1 MTGMRKNYKKKK
13 NVTKIAYLGR
23 MTGIIKFVNEGFS
36 LFYTVC
42 GKYSRTLHEGT
53 EKDAL

>member
-13 NVTKIAYLGR
+13 NVTKIAYLER

-36 LFYTVC
+36 LFYTV
-42 GKYSRTLHEGT
+42 
-53 EKDAL
+53 